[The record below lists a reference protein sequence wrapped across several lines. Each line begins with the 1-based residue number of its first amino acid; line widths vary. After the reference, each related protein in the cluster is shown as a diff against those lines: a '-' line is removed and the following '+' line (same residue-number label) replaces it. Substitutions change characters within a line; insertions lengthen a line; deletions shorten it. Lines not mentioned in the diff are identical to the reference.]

1 MPLMSNARL
10 PVAHGAQPNRLRI
23 TEIFFSI
30 QGESTHQGRP
40 CIFVRLMGCNL
51 RCSWCDTE
59 YSFTGGE
66 TMSVEEVLSQV
77 RKFPCDLVEITGGE
91 PLLQK
96 ASKTLAQRLLDEGYT
111 VLCET
116 SGERDID
123 IMPEGVMRI
132 MDLKA
137 PGSLECD
144 ANRWENI
151 DALRDGDEIK
161 IVIQDLADFNWA
173 LDVIRKYKLLNRVPV
188 MFSPVFGKIEYETL
202 AAWILE
208 TGLPI
213 RLNLQLHKQI
223 WGEKKGV

>member
-1 MPLMSNARL
+1 
-10 PVAHGAQPNRLRI
+10 
-23 TEIFFSI
+23 
-30 QGESTHQGRP
+30 
-40 CIFVRLMGCNL
+40 
-51 RCSWCDTE
+51 
-59 YSFTGGE
+59 
-66 TMSVEEVLSQV
+66 MSVEEVLSQV

-123 IMPEGVMRI
+123 IMPKGVMRI

>member
-1 MPLMSNARL
+1 MSLMSNVRL
-10 PVAHGAQPNRLRI
+10 PVSSDAPPSRLRI

-66 TMSVEEVLSQV
+66 TMSVEEVLNQV

-144 ANRWENI
+144 SNRWENI

-161 IVIQDLADFNWA
+161 IVIQDQTDFNWA
-173 LDVIRKYKLLNRVPV
+173 LDVIRKYELLNRVPV
-188 MFSPVFGKIEYETL
+188 MLSPVFGKVDYETL
-202 AAWILE
+202 AAWILK

-223 WGEKKGV
+223 WGNKKGV

>member
-1 MPLMSNARL
+1 MSNARL

-66 TMSVEEVLSQV
+66 TMSVEEVISQV

-96 ASKTLAQRLLDEGYT
+96 ASKTLAQRLLDAGYT

-151 DALRDGDEIK
+151 DALRDGDEVK
-161 IVIQDLADFNWA
+161 IVIQDQTDFSWA
-173 LDVIRKYKLLNRVPV
+173 IDVVQKHNLLERVPV
-188 MFSPVFGKIEYETL
+188 MFSPVYEKLDYETL

-208 TGLPI
+208 SGMPI

-223 WGEKKGV
+223 WGEKQGV

>member
-123 IMPEGVMRI
+123 IMPKGVMRI

-151 DALRDGDEIK
+151 DAFRWRRNK
-161 IVIQDLADFNWA
+161 ITCDSDSNWA
-173 LDVIRKYKLLNRVPV
+173 LEVIRKYKLLTRVPV
-188 MFSPVFGKIEYETL
+188 MFSPVF
-202 AAWILE
+202 
-208 TGLPI
+208 
-213 RLNLQLHKQI
+213 
-223 WGEKKGV
+223 KKN

>member
-1 MPLMSNARL
+1 MSLMSNARL

-151 DALRDGDEIK
+151 DALRDGDEVK
-161 IVIQDLADFNWA
+161 IVIQDQTDFNWA
-173 LDVIRKYKLLNRVPV
+173 LDVIRKYELLNRVPV

-202 AAWILE
+202 AGWILE

-223 WGEKKGV
+223 WGEKQGV

>member
-123 IMPEGVMRI
+123 IMPKGVMRI